1 MLNIP
6 SLGLVPMNTKT
17 ILGISL
23 AAVFAV
29 SIIGTAYAANP
40 TWLGLSDV
48 SVEEK
53 KNITKLT
60 GTAGDDVP
68 SRTNDFGGFGWFYV
82 SGANTAIAITT
93 HSADISK
100 PNPFD
105 YEDNNARNDFRDS
118 TQNPDGWHGHNV
130 VLVPSTS
137 TESDFCVVDLSD
149 APNLGISFNG
159 DKISVKAKN
168 SKLTGELTG
177 TGTAF
182 DIHVDGECAPTIGTS
197 GYLGGNG
204 PAPLGI
210 SAAP

>member
-6 SLGLVPMNTKT
+6 SLGIVPMNTKT

-29 SIIGTAYAANP
+29 SIIGTAYANP
-40 TWLGLSDV
+40 TWLGLSEIG
-48 SVEEK
+48 VEEK
-53 KNITKLT
+53 KNTTKLT
-60 GTAGDDVP
+60 GIAADDVP
-68 SRTNDFGGFGWFYV
+68 RRTNDFGGFAWFYA
-82 SGANTAIAITT
+82 SGPNTAVAITT

-118 TQNPDGWHGHNV
+118 TQNPDGWHAHNV
-130 VLVPSTS
+130 QLTAGTANSS
-137 TESDFCVVDLSD
+137 FCVADLTD
-149 APNLGISFNG
+149 APNFGISFNG

-168 SKLTGELTG
+168 SDLTGDVVAA
-177 TGTAF
+177 GTAF
-182 DIHVDGECAPTIGTS
+182 AIQVDGDCAPTVGTE

-210 SAAP
+210 VGLP

>member
-1 MLNIP
+1 MANYATDL
-6 SLGLVPMNTKT
+6 LNTKT

-29 SIIGTAYAANP
+29 SIIGTAYANP
-40 TWLGLSDV
+40 TWLGLSDIA
-48 SVEEK
+48 VEEK
-53 KNITKLT
+53 NNITKLT
-60 GTAGDDVP
+60 GLAADDVP
-68 SRTNDFGGFGWFYV
+68 KITNDFAGFAWFYAD
-82 SGANTAIAITT
+82 GDNTAIAITT

-130 VLVPSTS
+130 VLAPG
-137 TESDFCVVDLSD
+137 TENSNFCVADLSD

-168 SKLTGELTG
+168 SKLTGEVLAA
-177 TGTAF
+177 GTAF
-182 DIHVDGECAPTIGTS
+182 AIQVDADCGPTIGTE

-210 SAAP
+210 VAAP